1 MSPGI
6 SFCLGF
12 CVEAGRETI
21 QTFVRTSAMND
32 DGDLDRQ
39 GLRNQHV
46 MYNI

>member
-1 MSPGI
+1 MSSGI

-12 CVEAGRETI
+12 CVEAGRETV

-32 DGDLDRQ
+32 YGDLDRK
-39 GLRNQHV
+39 GLRNQQV